1 MFNLSKTL
9 VLILSA
15 TALSSTAINAFAA
28 DGTITIIGK
37 VVDETCIL
45 TGGSNTDGKGKD
57 ITVTL
62 DTVKKSVFSDTAK
75 VAGNKA
81 FDLQLSSAGGTEACD
96 AVTNS
101 GFKGI
106 HITTAASTDHTVS
119 GTELNNKA
127 GTASTSNP
135 VYIQLLT
142 DEKALVNYT
151 QAWNSQAVSKIV
163 TKEGKPTLTYQAQ
176 YFTETGTVDPQD
188 VQAVVNYTLQYN

>member
-15 TALSSTAINAFAA
+15 SALSTAAVNAFAV

-62 DTVKKSVFSDTAK
+62 DTVKKNVFTAQNK
-75 VAGNKA
+75 TAGTKS
-81 FDLQLSSAGGTEACD
+81 FDLELTQGSGGGACD

-106 HITTAASTDHTVS
+106 YISTASNSNYLPTNTTALINTAATGTD
-119 GTELNNKA
+119 
-127 GTASTSNP
+127 NP

-142 DEKALVNYT
+142 DADIPVDYNAAWGV
-151 QAWNSQAVSKIV
+151 QAKSSIKNQS
-163 TKEGKPTLTYQAQ
+163 TKPTLTYKAR
-176 YFTETGTVDPQD
+176 YLTETGVVKPQN
-188 VQAVVNYTLQYN
+188 VSAVVNYTLQYN

>member
-28 DGTITIIGK
+28 DGTITITGK

-45 TGGSNTDGKGKD
+45 TGGSNTNGKGKD

-81 FDLQLSSAGGTEACD
+81 FDLQLSSAGGTGACD

-106 HITTAASTDHTVS
+106 HITTAASADHTAS
-119 GTELNNKA
+119 GTALINKA
-127 GTASTSNP
+127 GSASTNNP

-142 DEKALVNYT
+142 NKNTLVNYT
-151 QAWNSQAVSKIV
+151 QPWKTQAMSEIV
-163 TKEGKPTLTYQAQ
+163 TKDGKPTLTYQAQ